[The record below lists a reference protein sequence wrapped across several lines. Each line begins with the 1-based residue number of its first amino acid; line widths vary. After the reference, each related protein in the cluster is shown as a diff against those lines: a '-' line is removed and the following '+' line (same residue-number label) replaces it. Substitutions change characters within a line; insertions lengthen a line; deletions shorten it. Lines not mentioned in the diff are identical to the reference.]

1 MSDRINDDR
10 DGTLLR
16 RAKIVATLGPATDD
30 LEVLTQMMRAGLDV
44 VRLNASHGTV
54 DDRRRRLAQVR
65 AAAQQADRCVGV
77 LLDLAGPKIRIEC
90 FREGCVQLD
99 EGAPFTLDTAL
110 DPRAGTAQAVGVAYK
125 NLPKDVAPGDT
136 LLLNDGQIVLDVV
149 RVAGTRIET
158 RVRVGG
164 ALSDRKGLNRQGGGI
179 SAPALSE
186 RDREDI
192 AFAAAEAIDYVAVSF
207 AREARDIQEARTLL
221 RQAGSDAR
229 VVAKIERHE
238 AVDNLAGIIDASDVI
253 MVARGDLGVEMGYAE
268 LTGLQK
274 TIIHQTRTRTKV
286 VITATQMMESMIS
299 SPVPTRAEVS
309 DVANAVMDGT
319 DAVML
324 SAETATGRY
333 PVRAVQAMAQV
344 IEGAEKYQLTHSRS
358 RQRTVEGHFKS
369 SEEAIAMAVMY
380 TANHMKVRA
389 IVALTESGM
398 TPLWM
403 SRIRADIPV
412 YAFTRHEATR
422 RRVTLYRGV
431 YPVIFD
437 VTAAGGSTESLYR
450 ALFTRLLELQLVK
463 ERDLVILTKGEH
475 SGVQGGTNSMQ
486 ILTVALDAAK

>member
-1 MSDRINDDR
+1 VAEENGSAP
-10 DGTLLR
+10 LR
-16 RAKIVATLGPATDD
+16 RAKIVATIGPATDD

-44 VRLNASHGTV
+44 VRLNASHGTAT
-54 DDRRRRLAQVR
+54 DRRRLLSLVR
-65 AAAQQADRCVGV
+65 EAAQRADRCVGV
-77 LLDLAGPKIRIEC
+77 LLDLAGPKIRIER
-90 FREGCVQLD
+90 FDGGRVQLT
-99 EGAPFTLDTAL
+99 EGASFTLDTAL
-110 DPRAGTAQAVGVAYK
+110 DPEAGTVHAVGCAYK
-125 NLPKDVAPGDT
+125 DLPKDVAAGDT
-136 LLLNDGQIVLDVV
+136 LLLADGQIVLDVV
-149 RVAGTRIET
+149 QVADTRIVT

-164 ALSDRKGLNRQGGGI
+164 ELSDRKGLNRQGGGI

-192 AFAAAEAIDYVAVSF
+192 RFAAEEGVDFLAVSF
-207 AREARDIQEARTLL
+207 VRRAADIEQARELVRAAGSEARI
-221 RQAGSDAR
+221 
-229 VVAKIERHE
+229 VAKIERHE
-238 AVDNLAGIIDASDVI
+238 GVENLPGIIDASDVI

-274 TIIHQTRTRTKV
+274 TIIHQTRARNKV
-286 VITATQMMESMIS
+286 VITATQMMESMIH

-324 SAETATGRY
+324 SAETATGRH
-333 PVRAVQAMAQV
+333 PVRAVEAMAQV
-344 IEGAEKYQLTHSRS
+344 IRGAEKYQLTHTRS
-358 RQRTVEGHFKS
+358 RQRTIEGQFKGT
-369 SEEAIAMAVMY
+369 EEAIAMAVMY

-389 IVALTESGM
+389 IVALTESGA

-437 VTAAGGSTESLYR
+437 FDSNDHSTAALYQ

-463 ERDLVILTKGEH
+463 KRDLVILTKGEAL
-475 SGVQGGTNSMQ
+475 GVQGGTNSMQ
-486 ILTVALDAAK
+486 ILKVTPG